1 MELKDFIK
9 MFSLQF
15 DETDESEIKAETNFR
30 ELDEWSSL
38 IGMGVMTDIRK
49 KLGVELSLSDFK
61 SATTV
66 SELFELVK
74 SKM

>member
-9 MFSLQF
+9 GFALQF
-15 DETDESEIKAETNFR
+15 DETDESDIKPETIFR
-30 ELDEWSSL
+30 EIEEWSSL

-49 KLGVELSLSDFK
+49 KYGVQLSLSDFK
-61 SATTV
+61 SASTV